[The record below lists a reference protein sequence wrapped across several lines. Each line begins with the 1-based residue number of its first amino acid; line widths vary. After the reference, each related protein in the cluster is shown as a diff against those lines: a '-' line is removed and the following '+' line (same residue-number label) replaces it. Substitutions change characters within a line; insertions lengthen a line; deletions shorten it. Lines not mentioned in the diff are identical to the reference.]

1 MPDQAPIACSL
12 TAAELPGRL
21 AEMAALGAGALDTV
35 EENGRQT
42 RLRFRASP
50 GVRERL
56 AGIVAAEAHCCAFLG
71 MTLRDEPGLVVLT
84 VEAPAGAEPVVA
96 EMVAAFSGG
105 GL

>member
-1 MPDQAPIACSL
+1 
-12 TAAELPGRL
+12 
-21 AEMAALGAGALDTV
+21 MAALGAGALDSV

-42 RLRFRASP
+42 LLRFRASP
-50 GVRERL
+50 GVSERL
-56 AGIVAAEAHCCAFLG
+56 AGIVAAEAHCCAFLA

-96 EMVAAFSGG
+96 EIVAAFSGRG